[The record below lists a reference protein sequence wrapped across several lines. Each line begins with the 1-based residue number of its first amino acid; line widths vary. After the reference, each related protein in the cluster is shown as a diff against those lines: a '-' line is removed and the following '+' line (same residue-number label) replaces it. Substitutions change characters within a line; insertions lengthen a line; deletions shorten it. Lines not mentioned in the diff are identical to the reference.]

1 MSETRKNYNPG
12 DLSKGSNVGN
22 PYNNKP
28 TGKTRVSRNKSGTGP
43 AVAKEVKF
51 DLRKDK
57 NPK

>member
-1 MSETRKNYNPG
+1 MSETRKNYKEG
-12 DLSKGSNVGN
+12 QLSKGNDSGN

-28 TGKTRVSRNKSGTGP
+28 TGKSKVSRNKSGTGP
-43 AVAKEVKF
+43 SVAKEVAF